1 MRTRRL
7 MASLAA
13 AIVGTAAAV
22 TPAWSAPS
30 DQQTVDYRGYRVAVP
45 ADWRIVDLSSDP
57 HACVRFDQPAVYL
70 GHPSAEPWCP
80 TNLVGRTAGLVIEPL
95 DGVTADRLTA
105 ETAVAAEGGATAE
118 SLVSRDGTI
127 QVAVPD
133 AGVLVTAEHTQGT
146 AETVRRI
153 LAAASLGRDATP
165 VSLDTVRTATK
176 PVSLAAAAAAASP
189 QPGTYTGK
197 GFDTCTAPSQST
209 MNTWRNSSPY
219 RAVGIY
225 ISGGSRSCT
234 QANLTATWVTN
245 QINNGWHLIPIELDN
260 QAPCGTRTPKMS
272 YDTATA
278 RSQGATRATAAVN
291 AAKALGIVA
300 GSAIY
305 NDIEHYP
312 STESCK
318 AAVLSYLSGWTERLH
333 ALGYLSGMYSSGS
346 SGVLDLCNAYNDSRY
361 TRVDHIFFGWWN
373 GVADTNTGN
382 YCPSGYYANHQRIH
396 QYTGDSY
403 ETWGGVQIYIDRDYL
418 DVSTSTTTPPQQFTV
433 TVDNTTSGA
442 FTASANW
449 GTSAYSSQR
458 MGVDYRYATPVSASD
473 AAWYKATL
481 PETGSYEVSV
491 WYPADSGYNDSTP
504 YVVAT
509 TSGNQTVRVNQR
521 VNGGQWVSLGVFTL
535 AAGTGD
541 KVGVS
546 RWTTGTGYVVADAV
560 RITRV

>member
-1 MRTRRL
+1 M
-7 MASLAA
+7 LA
-13 AIVGTAAAV
+13 T
-22 TPAWSAPS
+22 
-30 DQQTVDYRGYRVAVP
+30 
-45 ADWRIVDLSSDP
+45 
-57 HACVRFDQPAVYL
+57 
-70 GHPSAEPWCP
+70 
-80 TNLVGRTAGLVIEPL
+80 
-95 DGVTADRLTA
+95 
-105 ETAVAAEGGATAE
+105 
-118 SLVSRDGTI
+118 
-127 QVAVPD
+127 
-133 AGVLVTAEHTQGT
+133 
-146 AETVRRI
+146 
-153 LAAASLGRDATP
+153 ASLGRAATP
-165 VSLDTVRTATK
+165 VSLDTLRTAAK
-176 PVSLAAAAAAASP
+176 PVASAAAAAASP

-197 GFDTCTAPSQST
+197 GFDTCTAPTQST

-225 ISGGSRSCT
+225 ISGASRSCT
-234 QANLTATWVTN
+234 QANLTSTWVTN

-272 YDTATA
+272 YDPATA

-291 AAKALGIVA
+291 SAKALGIIA
-300 GSAIY
+300 GSVIY

-312 STESCK
+312 STESCR

-346 SGVLDLCNAYNDSRY
+346 SGVQDLCNAYNDTRY
-361 TRVDHIFFGWWN
+361 TRVDHLFFGWWN
-373 GVADTNTGN
+373 GVADTNAGS
-382 YCPSGYYANHQRIH
+382 YCPSEYYANRQRIH

-403 ETWGGVQIYIDRDYL
+403 ETWGGVRIYIDRDYL
-418 DVSTSTTTPPQQFTV
+418 DVSTTTTPPQDFTV
-433 TVDNTTSGA
+433 TVDNTTSGR

-458 MGVDYRYATPVSASD
+458 MGPDYRFATPVSASD
-473 AAWYKATL
+473 AAWYRADL
-481 PETGSYEVSV
+481 PATGSYEVSV
-491 WYPADSGYNDSTP
+491 WYPADPGYNDSTP

-535 AAGTGD
+535 AAGDGD

-546 RWTTGTGYVVADAV
+546 RWTSGTGYVVADAV